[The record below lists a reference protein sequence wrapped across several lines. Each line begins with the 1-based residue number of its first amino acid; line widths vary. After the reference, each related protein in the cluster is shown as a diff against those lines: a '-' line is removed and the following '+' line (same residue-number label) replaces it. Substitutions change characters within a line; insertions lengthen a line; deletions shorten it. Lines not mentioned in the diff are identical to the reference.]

1 MKTRTTLTFL
11 ILAFLPLLA
20 MSQTTWNKVDALPQ
34 EDVLDLIIKSDSM
47 WAAVGPAVYVSY
59 DGGFGWAFT
68 GPIDEGVEEVYALHI
83 DNETDTVLYAA
94 TLGKGIYISRSGGYL
109 WESMNDGLSGFA
121 LRVIDIVER
130 HDTLY
135 ISTDGAGVYF
145 RPKAA
150 TQWQPYNDGLGSNI
164 AYSTSAMLATED
176 ALYLGAGG
184 SGYVYYRPT
193 GATEWGFAQIEPLN
207 YSLYGQSFLETNGY
221 VLMSTARGIYRSN
234 DQGST
239 WERFGSGFNP
249 TSFGLAHYKLDKSG
263 GELFLSIS
271 VPSFGAYLF
280 HSKDGGAN
288 WYFIDEFVEGVGYV
302 AGRTAQHYFF
312 GTQYGLWYAAADVIS
327 DDNEVP
333 VDRPTTDISLDT
345 VYPNP
350 VDNQMNVKF
359 TLQQRTNVTAAILD
373 VLGRQVASLYNDELP
388 AGEHTFTWQTPQ
400 IPAGTYQLVCKT
412 QQGVVTKSIVKTK

>member
-1 MKTRTTLTFL
+1 MKTRNKLS
-11 ILAFLPLLA
+11 ILLLLFLPLLA
-20 MSQTTWNKVDALPQ
+20 VGQTKWNIVDALPQ

-47 WAAVGPAVYVSY
+47 WAAVGPTVYVSY

-94 TLGKGIYISRSGGYL
+94 TLGKGIYISRTGGYL
-109 WESMNDGLSGFA
+109 WESMNDGLSGYA

-130 HDTLY
+130 RDTLY

-145 RPKAA
+145 RPENA

-184 SGYVYYRPT
+184 SGYVYFRPT
-193 GATEWGFAQIEPLN
+193 GATEWSFAQIEPLN

-234 DQGST
+234 DQGRS
-239 WERFGSGFNP
+239 WERFGFGFNP
-249 TSFGLAHYKLDKSG
+249 IEFGLAHYKLDKSG

-312 GTQYGLWYAAADVIS
+312 GTQYGLWYAEADIIS

-333 VDRPTTDISLDT
+333 VDRAVSNLTIDNIF
-345 VYPNP
+345 PNP
-350 VDNQMNVKF
+350 FDNQLRVTF
-359 TLQQRTNVTAAILD
+359 HLQQQAQVAIAVHD
-373 VLGRQVASLYNDELP
+373 MLGRPVAQLHQGALP
-388 AGEHTFTWQTPQ
+388 AGDHYFDWQLAQLPV
-400 IPAGTYQLVCKT
+400 GTYQLVCQT
-412 QQGVVTKSIVKTK
+412 PQGIITKPIVKAK